1 VASGLVASDFAR
13 AHIALAIFIHEMPM
27 PETKLAVFNA
37 VLDVA
42 ISPI

>member
-1 VASGLVASDFAR
+1 VASGLVANDFTR
-13 AHIALAIFIHEMPM
+13 THIALAIFIHKMLV
-27 PETKLAVFNA
+27 PETKLAVLNA

>member
-1 VASGLVASDFAR
+1 LIANDFAR
-13 AHIALAIFIHEMPM
+13 THIALAIFIHETRV

-42 ISPI
+42 MSPL